1 MVEDAPQRLRQQLG
15 EARRMIDAVEANA
28 DRANP
33 AACLAA
39 MVALEAAVPALK
51 AAEKTV
57 AFSAWYS
64 GLTDDDE

>member
-1 MVEDAPQRLRQQLG
+1 
-15 EARRMIDAVEANA
+15 MIDAVEANA

-57 AFSAWYS
+57 AFS